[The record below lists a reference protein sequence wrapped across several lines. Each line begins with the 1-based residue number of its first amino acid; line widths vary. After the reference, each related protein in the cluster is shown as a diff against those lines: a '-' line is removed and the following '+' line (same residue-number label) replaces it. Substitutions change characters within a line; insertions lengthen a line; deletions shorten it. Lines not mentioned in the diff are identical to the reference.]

1 VEKLAKGLADNIG
14 KNLQYDSEKTAV
26 VAYGL
31 TAAFQMFTI
40 FFVLSIVGSIWGFWA
55 EGMIIFIL
63 VGLLRKSVGGAHSKT
78 FTGCVTYSIFFI
90 SLMAFL
96 SHYIANPDL
105 LYYYAIFSGLSFA
118 VSYFVIYKKAPVD
131 SPNKPI
137 QREEKIRRLRI
148 NAFITI
154 TIYLIAVAVLYYFSE
169 ENLHFSGYGMSIT
182 MAVLWQTFMLIEP
195 GHKFMRII
203 DRKLVDF

>member
-1 VEKLAKGLADNIG
+1 MEKLAKGLADNIG

-78 FTGCVTYSIFFI
+78 
-90 SLMAFL
+90 
-96 SHYIANPDL
+96 
-105 LYYYAIFSGLSFA
+105 
-118 VSYFVIYKKAPVD
+118 
-131 SPNKPI
+131 
-137 QREEKIRRLRI
+137 
-148 NAFITI
+148 
-154 TIYLIAVAVLYYFSE
+154 
-169 ENLHFSGYGMSIT
+169 
-182 MAVLWQTFMLIEP
+182 
-195 GHKFMRII
+195 
-203 DRKLVDF
+203 

>member
-1 VEKLAKGLADNIG
+1 MEQLAKKAADNIG
-14 KNLQYDSEKTAV
+14 KNLQYDSEKIAV

-31 TAAFQMFTI
+31 TAVFQMFII
-40 FFVLSIVGSIWGFWA
+40 FFVLSIIGLIGGFWT
-55 EGMIIFIL
+55 EGIIIFIL

-96 SHYIANPDL
+96 SHYLANPGL
-105 LYYYAIFSGLSFA
+105 LYYFVAFSGLSFA

-137 QREEKIRRLRI
+137 QREEKIKCLRI

-154 TIYLIAVAVLYYFSE
+154 TIYLVAVAILYYFSR
-169 ENLHFSGYGMSIT
+169 ENLRFSGYGISIT
-182 MAVLWQTFMLIEP
+182 MAVLWQIFMLTEP
-195 GHKFMRII
+195 GHKFMQII

>member
-1 VEKLAKGLADNIG
+1 MEKLAKGLADNIG

-96 SHYIANPDL
+96 SHYLANPDL
-105 LYYYAIFSGLSFA
+105 LYYYVVFSCLSFGI
-118 VSYFVIYKKAPVD
+118 SYFIIYRKAPVD

-137 QREEKIRRLRI
+137 RKKEKIKRLRI

-154 TIYLIAVAVLYYFSE
+154 TIYLIAVAVLYYFSG
-169 ENLHFSGYGMSIT
+169 ENLRFSGYGMSIT

-195 GHKFMRII
+195 GHRFVQII